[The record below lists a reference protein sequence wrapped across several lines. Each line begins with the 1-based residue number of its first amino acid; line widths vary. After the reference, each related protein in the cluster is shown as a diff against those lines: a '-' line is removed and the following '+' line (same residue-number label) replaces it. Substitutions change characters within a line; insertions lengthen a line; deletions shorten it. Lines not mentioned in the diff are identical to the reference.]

1 MAVSKPRVVK
11 DYDKLDSNVRE
22 MIKLHYPYGFEENLI
37 TFVNAE
43 GKKVSALPFETE
55 DRYYLVR
62 MTVAEAQSI
71 IEDDED
77 YDDDGNLTDEA
88 REEYAEKF
96 DDDVAVGVDDVIE
109 DEETPDDADADG
121 ADVADDDDNDD
132 DEDQEEDEE
141 P

>member
-11 DYDKLDSNVRE
+11 DYDKLDTDVKE

-37 TFVNAE
+37 SFVNAE

-62 MTVAEAQSI
+62 MTVAEAQMI

-96 DDDVAVGVDDVIE
+96 EDDAAGEVDDVTE
-109 DEETPDDADADG
+109 DDEAVDDADVDDV
-121 ADVADDDDNDD
+121 DVAD
-132 DEDQEEDEE
+132 EEDEDADEDDE

>member
-11 DYDKLDSNVRE
+11 DYDKLDTDVKE

-37 TFVNAE
+37 SFVNAE

-62 MTVAEAQSI
+62 MTVAEAQMI

-96 DDDVAVGVDDVIE
+96 EDDAAGEVDDVTE
-109 DEETPDDADADG
+109 DDEAVDDADVDDV
-121 ADVADDDDNDD
+121 DVADEE
-132 DEDQEEDEE
+132 DEDADEDEE

>member
-11 DYDKLDSNVRE
+11 DYDKLDTDVKE

-37 TFVNAE
+37 SFVNAE

-62 MTVAEAQSI
+62 MTVAEAQMI

-96 DDDVAVGVDDVIE
+96 EDDAAGEVDDVTEDDEAVDDADVDDVDVADEEDEDADEDE
-109 DEETPDDADADG
+109 DEER
-121 ADVADDDDNDD
+121 
-132 DEDQEEDEE
+132 
-141 P
+141 

>member
-11 DYDKLDSNVRE
+11 DYDKLDTDVKE
-22 MIKLHYPYGFEENLI
+22 MIKLHYPYGFEENLVS
-37 TFVNAE
+37 FVNAE

-77 YDDDGNLTDEA
+77 YDEDGNLTDEA
-88 REEYAEKF
+88 REEYEDKF
-96 DDDVAVGVDDVIE
+96 DDVAVEV
-109 DEETPDDADADG
+109 EETAEDDEPADDADAAEDG
-121 ADVADDDDNDD
+121 
-132 DEDQEEDEE
+132 DEDDEDEE

>member
-11 DYDKLDSNVRE
+11 DYDKLDTDVKE
-22 MIKLHYPYGFEENLI
+22 MIKLHYPYGFEENLVS
-37 TFVNAE
+37 FVNAE

-71 IEDDED
+71 IEDDDD
-77 YDDDGNLTDEA
+77 YDEDGNLTDEA
-88 REEYAEKF
+88 REEYEDKF
-96 DDDVAVGVDDVIE
+96 DDDVAVEVE
-109 DEETPDDADADG
+109 DSAEEETPDEAD
-121 ADVADDDDNDD
+121 DVADEGDED
-132 DEDQEEDEE
+132 DEDEDEE